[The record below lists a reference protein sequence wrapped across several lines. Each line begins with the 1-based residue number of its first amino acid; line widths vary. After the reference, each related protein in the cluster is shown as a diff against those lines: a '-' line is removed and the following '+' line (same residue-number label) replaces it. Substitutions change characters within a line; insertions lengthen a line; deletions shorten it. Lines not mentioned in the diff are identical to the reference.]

1 MAEKDYTEDS
11 KKWPKTPNKP
21 WQLTKKNNNGKK
33 SSESIWKQGKGGSGV
48 G

>member
-1 MAEKDYTEDS
+1 MAEKDYTKDS
-11 KKWPKTPNKP
+11 KKWPKIPGKD
-21 WQLTKKNNNGKK
+21 WQLAKKKETE